1 MKKLSRTLTLPA
13 VIAISIGGMLGSGI
27 FVLPGIAAAK
37 TGASIWLAYFIA
49 ALLIIPA
56 ALSKSEL
63 ATAMPK
69 SGGAYVFIERAF
81 GPLFGTISGLG
92 LWMSLLLKSS
102 FALVGLGA
110 YFIIISNITTVPI
123 EYFSIV
129 FLAFI
134 ILINILGVK
143 KVGKVQI
150 VIVTLSLLGLSS
162 LLFIGFPHISKE
174 NLDPFL
180 LNGEYGLISTVAF
193 VYISY
198 AGVTKVAAIA
208 GEVKNPS
215 KNLPKAMLFSL
226 ALISSIYIVI
236 SYVLVGNVSIESLA
250 TDYKPL
256 YTLAKVT
263 GGTGFAYAIA
273 IIGVITLVSMANSGV
288 LATSRFPFA
297 MAMDKLLPSSLTK
310 VHSKYLTPV
319 NTILLTGIFMA
330 IVILTLDVVKIVK
343 LASAFRVFMFISVNM
358 SVIILRET
366 SVQWYQPSYKSPF
379 YPYMQIFGIISGMIL
394 LFYLGWMPIITLVVI
409 AIIGTLIYFNYGI
422 NASRIGVL
430 KRYGHI
436 PALYLLGKKKKY
448 TNLKKIKDES
458 INKVVDAS
466 INKDAGVIV
475 PLLGNETSPSILIE
489 LGASLNNKKGLQVL
503 NINEVPDQTA
513 LEAFESNTPKSIAL
527 NRLTTKLSKSI
538 ERPIN
543 FESIATHKLT
553 ETIQALSD
561 VSNINWLV
569 LGWNGR
575 AQNGIFFNNPLG
587 WIVSHINSNFGLF
600 KCSGLQKFENI
611 LLALRPDSIDAK
623 KLIKTTNDIAQHYNT
638 NFVMLHV
645 IREGTSDEELNKI
658 RLNAEEKLK
667 GTNGIVK
674 LVVSNHPIDT
684 VSTLTAE
691 NDLLILGTPRKDTL
705 KTMLFGTGKDK
716 FAIKA
721 TCSVLRLTIKSDNK
735 VIYDSDSR

>member
-1 MKKLSRTLTLPA
+1 MKKLNRTLTLPA
-13 VIAISIGGMLGSGI
+13 IIAISIGGMLGSGI

-37 TGASIWLAYFIA
+37 TGSSIWLAYLIA
-49 ALLIIPA
+49 ALLIVPA

-92 LWMSLLLKSS
+92 LWISLLLKSS

-110 YFIIISNITTVPI
+110 YFIIVSDITSLPI
-123 EYFSIV
+123 EYFSIIFLTFIV
-129 FLAFI
+129 FL
-134 ILINILGVK
+134 NILGVK
-143 KVGKVQI
+143 KVGKIQI
-150 VIVTLSLLGLSS
+150 GIVTISLLGLSS
-162 LLFIGFPHISKE
+162 LLLLGLPRVESE
-174 NLDPFL
+174 LLNPFL
-180 LNGEYGLISTVAF
+180 LNGDYGLISTIAF

-215 KNLPKAMLFSL
+215 KDLPRAMLFSL
-226 ALISSIYIVI
+226 FLIASIYIII
-236 SYVLVGNVSIESLA
+236 SYVLVGNIAISDLSS
-250 TDYKPL
+250 DYKPL
-256 YTLAKVT
+256 YTLAEVI
-263 GGTGFAYAIA
+263 GGSSFAY
-273 IIGVITLVSMANSGV
+273 IIGIVGVVTLISMANSGV

-297 MAMDKLLPSSLTK
+297 MALDKLLPSALAK
-310 VHSKYLTPV
+310 IHSKYLTPV
-319 NTILLTGIFMA
+319 NTIVLTGVMMA
-330 IVILTLDVVKIVK
+330 IVILSLDVIKIVK
-343 LASAFRVFMFISVNM
+343 LASAFKVFMFISVNM

-379 YPYMQIFGIISGMIL
+379 YPYMQIFGIISGFIL
-394 LFYLGWMPIITLVVI
+394 LFYLGWMPILTLLII
-409 AIIGTLIYFNYGI
+409 AILGTVIYFNYGI

-430 KRYGHI
+430 KKYGHI
-436 PALYLLGKKKKY
+436 PALYLLGRKKDY
-448 TNLKKIKDES
+448 SNITKINDKHITEM
-458 INKVVDAS
+458 VDAS
-466 INKDAGVIV
+466 INKNAGVII

-513 LEAFESNTPKSIAL
+513 LEAFENNTPKLKAL
-527 NRLTTKLSKSI
+527 NRLTDKISHNI
-538 ERPIN
+538 DRPIN
-543 FESIATHKLT
+543 FESIVTHKLT

-623 KLIKTTNDIAQHYNT
+623 KLIKTTDIITKHYNT
-638 NFVMLHV
+638 SFVMLHV
-645 IREGTSDEELNKI
+645 MREGTTADELNKI
-658 RLNAEEKLK
+658 KLNAEEKLK
-667 GTNGIVK
+667 GTNGVVK
-674 LVVSNHPIDT
+674 IVVSNHPIDS
-684 VSTLTAE
+684 VSTLTADF
-691 NDLLILGTPRKDTL
+691 DLLILGTPRKDTL
-705 KTMLFGTGKDK
+705 RTMLFGTGKDK
-716 FAIKA
+716 FAVKA
-721 TCSVLRLTIKSDNK
+721 TCSVLRLTLKQ
-735 VIYDSDSR
+735 